1 VTTAAGVLLELAH
14 YDRNRVDG
22 TTWSRATVSA
32 LRSRLATLTLDQL
45 RAIPLIGHGRA
56 DVVVAGVTILL
67 AALEHC
73 GADTLIVRDRGLRYA
88 LL

>member
-1 VTTAAGVLLELAH
+1 
-14 YDRNRVDG
+14 RVDN
-22 TTWSRATVSA
+22 TTLSRATVAA
-32 LRSRLATLTLDQL
+32 LRSRLAALTLDQL
-45 RAIPLIGHGRA
+45 RAIPLIGPGRA
-56 DVVVAGVTILL
+56 DVVVAGVAILL